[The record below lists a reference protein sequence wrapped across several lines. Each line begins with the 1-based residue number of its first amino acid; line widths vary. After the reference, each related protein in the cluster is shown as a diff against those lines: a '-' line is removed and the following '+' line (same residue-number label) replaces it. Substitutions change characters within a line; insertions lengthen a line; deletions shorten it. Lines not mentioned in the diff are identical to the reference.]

1 MKGKALFAGV
11 AALAMLAMC
20 SGQAAAE
27 YTLSVDVV
35 CPEGYFVQG
44 LPVADGDV
52 QDSGTLYVR
61 SANEVMIDWSDDII
75 YHQWTA
81 GSKVRVEVVL
91 TEPATGAYVY
101 TLSAHFMVEM
111 MDTTDGSW
119 DAIYGPR
126 SIGGDL
132 WVEGQE
138 SRDAYKAEINS
149 EGWLLYGFNWDTKTL
164 GAGTYRLSF
173 WIGDV
178 PSEDPLYNHITPLGV
193 DITTGAPGDTVAESG
208 GILADVW
215 YSTDYQSSTLTLE
228 LLPKEHGRGISG
240 K

>member
-1 MKGKALFAGV
+1 MKGKALFAGA

-27 YTLSVDVV
+27 YPLLSDVV
-35 CPEGYFVQG
+35 CPEGYFVYG

-61 SANEVMIDWSDDII
+61 SANDVQIDWSDDIV

-81 GSKVRVEVVL
+81 GSKVRVEVIL
-91 TEPATGAYVY
+91 TEPATGMFVY
-101 TLSAHFMVEM
+101 TLSAHFMVEKL
-111 MDTTDGSW
+111 DTTDGSW

-126 SIGGDL
+126 SIGDDL
-132 WVEGQE
+132 WIEGPE

-149 EGWLLYGFNWDTKTL
+149 VGWLLYGFNWDTKNL
-164 GAGTYRLSF
+164 DAGTYRLSF

-178 PSEDPLYNHITPLGV
+178 PSTDPLGNPIESLGV
-193 DITTGAPGDTVAESG
+193 DITTGAPGDTVPASG
-208 GILADVW
+208 EILGKVW
-215 YSTDYQSSTLTLE
+215 YSDDFESSTLTLE

>member
-1 MKGKALFAGV
+1 
-11 AALAMLAMC
+11 MLAMC

-27 YTLSVDVV
+27 YTLEVNVV
-35 CPEGYFVQG
+35 CPEGYFVG
-44 LPVADGDV
+44 GEPVVDGQVQDGGTLFVRAAGDV
-52 QDSGTLYVR
+52 MV
-61 SANEVMIDWSDDII
+61 DWSDDIV

-101 TLSAHFMVEM
+101 TLAAHFQIEQQNV
-111 MDTTDGSW
+111 DGSW
-119 DAIYGPR
+119 AVIYGPR

-132 WVEGQE
+132 WIEGPE

-149 EGWLLYGFNWDTKTL
+149 EGWLLYGFNWDTKNL
-164 GAGTYRLSF
+164 AAGMYRLSF

-178 PSEDPLYNHITPLGV
+178 PAADPLGTPITALGV
-193 DITTGAPGDTVAESG
+193 DITSGAPGDTSPESG
-208 GILADVW
+208 TILAAVSYDFGA
-215 YSTDYQSSTLTLE
+215 DSSSLVLE